1 MDEETTILS
10 ETLGLTNDVIKL
22 VFNIIIYN
30 SSRVIHVFLSRFTE
44 TAKNLLP
51 QEGDDPITREM
62 KQQLLN
68 EIYEIFQS
76 EEFKQEWD
84 RFSGILTEMV
94 KVLTDQLKDTLDNE
108 VALLL
113 DKFVE
118 LIQKN
123 TKTLVTGVG
132 RSAMSGICSVP
143 PLGAICAVGQ
153 VVQTSSDV
161 GIQTFNTFMDTTLQV
176 VNAYSKLLGDTAVPM
191 SENIQDAVQTY
202 NYLMDTINRVNTT
215 IENVSNIAN
224 QTSVSGIQAVRG
236 AIPQIES

>member
-108 VALLL
+108 VAVLL
-113 DKFVE
+113 DRFVE

>member
-94 KVLTDQLKDTLDNE
+94 EVLTDQLKDTLDNE